1 MKARNPGARGQK
13 KLRLPSR
20 RDLIVASASELFS
33 TRGYVASSME
43 DVALATRLSKGAIY
57 HYFTGKDE
65 ILYAICSEYVGFD
78 VENLEQELKG
88 IPGGLE
94 RVRHIISRHVNHY
107 TVHAHAAKTLLNEA
121 YNLPPKHFK
130 KVKEAERRYYRI
142 VADVLSEFLG
152 PRVRKDEVTVL
163 AFNLFGMCNWI
174 FSWYNPKGRV
184 SPDRLADL
192 IFDVF
197 TAGISGIQKMSRST
211 SPEGTIRER

>member
-1 MKARNPGARGQK
+1 MRSPGVRAQK
-13 KLRLPSR
+13 KLKQPDKRT
-20 RDLIVASASELFS
+20 LIVAAASELFS

-78 VENLEQELKG
+78 VENLELELKS
-88 IPGGLE
+88 IQGGLE
-94 RVRHIISRHVNHY
+94 KIRHIISRHVSHY
-107 TVHAHAAKTLLNEA
+107 AAHADAAKTLLNEA

-130 KVKEAERRYYRI
+130 KVKETERRYYRI
-142 VADVLSEFLG
+142 VADVLSGFLG
-152 PRVRKDEVTVL
+152 PGVEKEEVTVL

-184 SPDRLADL
+184 SPEQLSDL
-192 IFDVF
+192 IFEVF
-197 TAGISGIQKMSRST
+197 TGGISGIHEMSRST
-211 SPEGTIRER
+211 APEGTIREG

>member
-1 MKARNPGARGQK
+1 VKVPSPGLRGQR
-13 KLRLPSR
+13 KLKQPTK

-78 VENLEQELKG
+78 VENLAQELKG

-94 RVRHIISRHVNHY
+94 KVRYIISRHVNHY
-107 TVHAHAAKTLLNEA
+107 TSHAHAARTLLNEA

-130 KVKEAERRYYRI
+130 KVKETERRYYRI
-142 VADVLSEFLG
+142 VADVLSKFLG
-152 PRVRKDEVTVL
+152 PRVGKEEVTVL

-184 SPDRLADL
+184 SPDRLAEL

-197 TAGISGIQKMSRST
+197 TGGISGIQKMSKSA
-211 SPEGTIRER
+211 GTVQPHSE

>member
-1 MKARNPGARGQK
+1 MKTRSPGIRGQK
-13 KLRLPSR
+13 KLKQPSKR
-20 RDLIVASASELFS
+20 NLIVAAASELFS

-43 DVALATRLSKGAIY
+43 DIALATRLSKGAIY

-78 VENLEQELKG
+78 VENLEQELKAVK
-88 IPGGLE
+88 GGLE
-94 RVRHIISRHVNHY
+94 KLRHIISRHVSHY
-107 TVHAHAAKTLLNEA
+107 TAHAHAAKTLLNEA

-130 KVKEAERRYYRI
+130 KVKETERRYYRI
-142 VADVLSEFLG
+142 VTDVLSEFLG
-152 PRVRKDEVTVL
+152 PGVGKEEVTVL

-184 SPDRLADL
+184 SPERLSDL

-197 TAGISGIQKMSRST
+197 AGGISGIQKMSRSA
-211 SPEGTIRER
+211 SHIQLHS

>member
-1 MKARNPGARGQK
+1 VKAPNPGVRGQR
-13 KLRLPSR
+13 KLRQPNKR
-20 RDLIVASASELFS
+20 NLIVASASELFS

-88 IPGGLE
+88 IQGGLE
-94 RVRHIISRHVNHY
+94 KIRHIISRHVSHY
-107 TVHAHAAKTLLNEA
+107 AAHASAAKTLLNEA

-130 KVKEAERRYYRI
+130 KVKESERRYYRI

-152 PRVRKDEVTVL
+152 PRVEKEEVTVL

-184 SPDRLADL
+184 SPEGLSDL

-197 TAGISGIQKMSRST
+197 TGGIGGIQKMSRSA
-211 SPEGTIRER
+211 SHIQLHS